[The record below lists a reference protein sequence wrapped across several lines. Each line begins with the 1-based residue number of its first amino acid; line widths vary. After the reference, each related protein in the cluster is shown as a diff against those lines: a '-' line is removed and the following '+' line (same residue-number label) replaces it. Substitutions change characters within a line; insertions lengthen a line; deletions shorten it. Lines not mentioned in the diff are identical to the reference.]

1 MSLTLEQVR
10 QTRFHLA
17 RRNGYEPVD
26 VDNFVDKVEST
37 LSQLTEEN
45 ASLKQQLEA
54 VGNSQP
60 SSIFVPSDSGDSDR
74 LRADLAKRDAE
85 LEGIRGELAGKTEE
99 ATRTS
104 EELDS
109 ARNELAQ
116 AQEALAKA
124 QQDAEAARK
133 DAEAAQQQ
141 AEAAQQQ
148 IEASRQEAGNLRD
161 EVTGLRQ
168 AASQAAATQ
177 AVAPTGGEVVA
188 AGTVENIVVTTS
200 AEASPAVTRLL
211 QMATE
216 QAERLVGE
224 SQAEAQR
231 VVGTARAE
239 AENLIDSANR
249 KAHETLTDART
260 RADRV
265 ESEARVNAEKLTA
278 EAQQRADQI
287 NSDVAAKR
295 AELFTQ
301 LEADR
306 DTLRAKVDHLR
317 SFETNYRTVLT
328 NHLQS
333 QLRAVGDGH
342 LEPSDV
348 PDLMREPAAASATPR
363 LDALLSENQG

>member
-1 MSLTLEQVR
+1 MTLTLEQVR

-26 VDNFVDKVEST
+26 VDNFVDKVEAT

-45 ASLKQQLEA
+45 SSLKKQLEA
-54 VGNSQP
+54 VGSSQP
-60 SSIFVPSDSGDSDR
+60 SSIFVPSDSGESDR
-74 LRADLAKRDAE
+74 IRADLQRREAE
-85 LEGIRGELAGKTEE
+85 LESVRGELAARTEE
-99 ATRTS
+99 VTRNS
-104 EELDS
+104 EELGNV
-109 ARNELAQ
+109 RNELAQ

-124 QQDAEAARK
+124 QQDAEALRGEADGLRGEVTELRNRPVPQQAAQPLAPPP
-133 DAEAAQQQ
+133 AEAV
-141 AEAAQQQ
+141 
-148 IEASRQEAGNLRD
+148 AS
-161 EVTGLRQ
+161 
-168 AASQAAATQ
+168 
-177 AVAPTGGEVVA
+177 
-188 AGTVENIVVTTS
+188 GTVENIVVTTS

-224 SQAEAQR
+224 AQAESQR
-231 VVGTARAE
+231 ILGTARAE
-239 AENLIDSANR
+239 AESLIDNANR

-287 NSDVAAKR
+287 NTDVENKR
-295 AELFTQ
+295 MELFTQ

-306 DTLRAKVDHLR
+306 DTLRAKVEHLR
-317 SFETNYRTVLT
+317 SFETNYRSLLT
-328 NHLQS
+328 SHLQN
-333 QLRAVGDGH
+333 QLRTIGDAQ

-363 LDALLSENQG
+363 LDALLGENHG